1 MKIKKYLVN
10 SLSEAKEKVKDDL
23 GNDAVILHS
32 KEIQTGGFL
41 GFFTKKKLEVIV
53 AVDPEPKKIKAV
65 KEIERKNQNKPIETK
80 PIQATQH
87 QDQALFQELHS
98 LKEMVQTLKH
108 PTTKQEYP
116 EPFQSLSTFLS
127 KQGVTEAIRES
138 LIYELVKGSFL
149 TGDAKTVTN
158 EEAVNQLKQLLKD
171 KMKATLIQP
180 LTFNK
185 KYLQIVG
192 PTGVGKTTTIAK
204 IAAITSLK
212 QQKKVAFI
220 TTDTYR
226 IAAVEQLKTY
236 AKILEIPLEV
246 AYNLED
252 LQKAKEA
259 FAEYDLVIIDTAGRN
274 FRDPLYVKEL
284 STIID
289 FKEEATTSLVVS
301 LTSKYDDIAAI
312 IEQFSMIEIE
322 QLILTKMD
330 ETSTY
335 GAMINLPLE
344 QNKGIAYISNGQN
357 VPDDLIEAT
366 PSFLI
371 EKLLEGYQHA

>member
-65 KEIERKNQNKPIETK
+65 KEIEKKPQIKPLEAK
-80 PIQATQH
+80 PIQVTQK
-87 QDQALFQELHS
+87 QDHALLQELHS
-98 LKEMVQTLKH
+98 LKEMVQTLKK
-108 PTTKQEYP
+108 PNAKQEYP

-149 TGDAKTVTN
+149 KDDAKTVTN